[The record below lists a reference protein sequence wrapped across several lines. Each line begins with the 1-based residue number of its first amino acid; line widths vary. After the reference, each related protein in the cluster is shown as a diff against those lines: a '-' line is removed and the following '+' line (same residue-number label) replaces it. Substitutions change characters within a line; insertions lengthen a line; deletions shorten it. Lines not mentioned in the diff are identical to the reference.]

1 MMISR
6 VGGTSLILTREQK
19 TLLESI
25 FWLALGYALGWHRI
39 RSVVCVCTTQY
50 VRPPKADPR
59 VESCSILKND
69 VLIQ

>member
-25 FWLALGYALGWHRI
+25 FWLALGYALGWQDKKCGLRVNN
-39 RSVVCVCTTQY
+39 SVRQ
-50 VRPPKADPR
+50 P
-59 VESCSILKND
+59 SQS
-69 VLIQ
+69 